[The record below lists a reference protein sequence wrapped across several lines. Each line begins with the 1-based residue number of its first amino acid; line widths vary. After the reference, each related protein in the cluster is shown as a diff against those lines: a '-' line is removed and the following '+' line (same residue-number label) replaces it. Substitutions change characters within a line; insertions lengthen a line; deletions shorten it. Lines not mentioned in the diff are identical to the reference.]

1 MKTQREIPIVGSV
14 SNVQFAP
21 SSVVKSF
28 KSFADAVQWA
38 WENRPCHG
46 LAEQDDQAL
55 CARLMGLHA
64 PHMSRCVNR
73 NSKAPMNLSPDLLP
87 AFESYTGWKAPSQYI
102 ASKAQMTVLEQ
113 LIEEKRIA
121 A

>member
-1 MKTQREIPIVGSV
+1 MNTQREIPIFSPVAK
-14 SNVQFAP
+14 VQFVPDA
-21 SSVVKSF
+21 VLKGF
-28 KSFADAVQWA
+28 KSYAESVQWA
-38 WENRPCHG
+38 WENRNHSG
-46 LAEQDDQAL
+46 MAEADDQAL
-55 CARLMGLHA
+55 CARLIGLHA
-64 PHMSRCVNR
+64 PHMSRCVNP

-87 AFESYTGWKAPSQYI
+87 AFEAFTGWRAPSQYI